1 MIFAETAIFQGRTT
15 PHRPAMIW
23 ADRVVTY
30 GMVADGI
37 DRVSR
42 RLHAAGIRAGDTVAI
57 LVDNPIRDVIATLAL
72 LRMGV
77 VSASIRVDQ
86 LPDLGRLGAAA
97 VVTSSWTAGLGAA
110 RRVVMDD
117 DWFGPTDLQTPPD
130 AREFDDAGRVCR
142 IAMTSGTTGTPK
154 IVAATVGETHARI
167 RTNITCHW
175 GDGSSRNLLLV
186 GTSILWG
193 FNEVLRSLQ
202 SGATMCFASSGE
214 EALRVIDMFKVDSIF
229 AAPQQIRALMTA
241 MDETPGT
248 CESVRFIGVAGS
260 LITHVF
266 ADEVQRR
273 ICRMIAVSYGST
285 EAGKTAAA
293 PFERLR
299 AIPGAVGYVLPGRR
313 VEIVDDNHQPLP
325 AEAEGR
331 VRILA
336 VAGGRPYQ
344 PGELYPDRRED
355 WFYPGDLG
363 RLRPDGLLII
373 TGRSDEVINAG
384 GNKIAPDRID
394 QMVAQRRDIADAAA
408 FGVMG
413 PSGLPEVWLAV
424 VARQPVDP
432 RALITWCEERLPEVP
447 IDRVIEVAAIP
458 RNGMGKVERAKLK
471 AQLTG

>member
-1 MIFAETAIFQGRTT
+1 MIFAETAMFQGRTT

-30 GMVADGI
+30 GMVADGVDWI
-37 DRVSR
+37 SR

-72 LRMGV
+72 LQMGV

-86 LPDLGRLGAAA
+86 LADLGRLGATA
-97 VVTSSWTAGLGAA
+97 VVTSSTTVGLGPA
-110 RRVVMDD
+110 RRVVMGD
-117 DWFGPTDLQTPPD
+117 DWFGPTDLARPPD
-130 AREFDDAGRVCR
+130 KREFDDAGRVCR

-175 GDGSSRNLLLV
+175 CDGSSRNLLLV

-241 MDETPGT
+241 MDDTPGT
-248 CESVRFIGVAGS
+248 CESVKFIGMAGS
-260 LITHVF
+260 LITPVF

-273 ICRMIAVSYGST
+273 ICRTIAISYGST

-299 AIPGAVGYVLPGRR
+299 ATAGAVGYVLPGRR
-313 VEIVDDNHQPLP
+313 VEIVDDNDQPVP

-336 VAGGRPYQ
+336 VAGGRPYR

-363 RLRPDGLLII
+363 RLRTDGLLII

-394 QMVAQRRDIADAAA
+394 QMVAQRRDVVDAAA
-408 FGVMG
+408 FGAMG
-413 PSGLPEVWLAV
+413 ASGVPEVWLAIV
-424 VARQPVDP
+424 PRLPVDP
-432 RALITWCEERLPEVP
+432 EALIAWCEERLPEVP
-447 IDRVIEVAAIP
+447 INRVIEIAAIP
-458 RNGMGKVERAKLK
+458 RNGMGKVERGKLK
-471 AQLTG
+471 AQLAG